1 MSFWSGEK
9 LLDNQSVVTDFNPDQ
24 VDANAYNLK
33 MGDCYFTTSNS
44 EHQTKVYLEPGQPFV
59 IPSGQFAYLMSQEEL
74 NIPSNAMAFISM
86 RTGIKFKGLI
96 NVSGFHVDP
105 GYKGR
110 LIYAAY
116 NASPSPLHISEGEQI
131 FKIWFVDL
139 DRESTKEHLFVG
151 NSKAEISSDL
161 MHGMSK
167 EIYSLQSLAEKIRQ
181 LETNLKEQKSTTN
194 LLSNIL
200 TTLFITLFVGA
211 ILSALALFGPTL
223 LSKGQ
228 QLKDYFNEEALS
240 AISSDVET
248 PKNTGQ

>member
-9 LLDNQSVVTDFNPDQ
+9 LLENQTVVENFNPDQ

-33 MGDCYFTTSNS
+33 MGNCYFTTSNGDDR
-44 EHQTKVYLEPGQPFV
+44 TKVYLKPGEPFI
-59 IPSGQFAYLMSQEEL
+59 IPAGQFAYLMSHEEL
-74 NIPSNAMAFISM
+74 NIPATAMAFISM

-105 GYKGR
+105 GYKGK

-131 FKIWFVDL
+131 FKIWFVDM
-139 DRESTKEHLFVG
+139 DRESAKEHIFQGSGKADIG
-151 NSKAEISSDL
+151 NDL

-181 LETNLKEQKSTTN
+181 IEASLKEQSSTAK

-200 TTLFITLFVGA
+200 TTIFITLFVGVA
-211 ILSALALFGPTL
+211 VSLFVLFGPTL

-228 QLKDYFNEEALS
+228 QIKEYFTEGTARTDSS
-240 AISSDVET
+240 A
-248 PKNTGQ
+248 PKIPGNVYR

>member
-9 LLDNQSVVTDFNPDQ
+9 LLENPSVIEDFNPDQ

-33 MGDCYFTTSNS
+33 MGDCYFTTSNG
-44 EHQTKVYLEPGQPFV
+44 EDQTKKYLKPGEPFI
-59 IPSGQFAYLMSQEEL
+59 IPAGQFAYLMSHEEL

-105 GYKGR
+105 GYKGK

-139 DRESTKEHLFVG
+139 DRKSEEGHVFKGDGKSEIG
-151 NSKAEISSDL
+151 NDL

-181 LETNLKEQKSTTN
+181 FEASLKEQKSTAK

-200 TTLFITLFVGA
+200 TTFFITLFAGVA
-211 ILSALALFGPTL
+211 LSLLALFGPIL
-223 LSKGQ
+223 LSKGE
-228 QLKDYFNEEALS
+228 QLKEYFNEKS
-240 AISSDVET
+240 ISVKSPDHNKPE
-248 PKNTGQ
+248 KADQ